1 IHLGEG
7 TRFALLGGEPVGE
20 RFMFWNFVASTKEK
34 LEAAKDAWREDRFP
48 KVPNEHERIP
58 LPE

>member
-1 IHLGEG
+1 
-7 TRFALLGGEPVGE
+7 ALLGGDPVGE
-20 RFMFWNFVASTKEK
+20 RFLFWNFVASSKDK